1 MYAILNIIQ
10 VVLTVTIILQTCV
23 THLWELTSYSKAD
36 FKVATELLI
45 TSKKNRIPRLM
56 KEDKIDPSLC

>member
-45 TSKKNRIPRLM
+45 TSKKKQIASG
-56 KEDKIDPSLC
+56 D